1 MALWLSRFA
10 RKRHRWPPPAALS
23 SLFPLSSPR
32 QNSNSPFSG
41 PRDLGAP
48 IPPRRRPCSW
58 PPRPATLLDGL
69 PRSLSLASIYG
80 SSGSTREDGGPRSP
94 DGEARTAAPPSWVD
108 AYLPVSVRPYALLAR
123 LDKPIGTWLLAWP
136 CGWYSVL
143 LRGAGCTVNDLLDRD
158 IDIKVER
165 TKYRPI
171 ASGVLTPFRGLCFL
185 GFQLLLGLGILL
197 QLNNYRF
204 SVVDKDKEKG
214 KFIIF
219 FLLGFDDLLF
229 GCPQAYLGL
238 TFNWGALLGW
248 AAVKESLDPAV
259 VLPLYGAGVCWTLVY
274 DTIYAHQVYGQR

>member
-108 AYLPVSVRPYALLAR
+108 AYLPVSVR
-123 LDKPIGTWLLAWP
+123 
-136 CGWYSVL
+136 
-143 LRGAGCTVNDLLDRD
+143 
-158 IDIKVER
+158 
-165 TKYRPI
+165 
-171 ASGVLTPFRGLCFL
+171 
-185 GFQLLLGLGILL
+185 
-197 QLNNYRF
+197 
-204 SVVDKDKEKG
+204 
-214 KFIIF
+214 
-219 FLLGFDDLLF
+219 
-229 GCPQAYLGL
+229 
-238 TFNWGALLGW
+238 
-248 AAVKESLDPAV
+248 
-259 VLPLYGAGVCWTLVY
+259 
-274 DTIYAHQVYGQR
+274 